1 MDSKSLGK
9 KIGGAVLTG
18 VKNKAVKTVLNPIN
32 ELVDQ
37 NLTDITT
44 TLGSFIVRSVR
55 GKFQRSITFTVGA
68 NYADSWMEE
77 ALYGVLYEY
86 NSIKKSSRLQLTNK
100 KGLGLGNGMYVTLD
114 DGTHNLKYKN
124 WEILLCIQT
133 VSASSAT
140 RITEKKVYTIITY
153 DLSPDFV
160 KSFEK
165 DMLNHRNALLKIN
178 SDSPTINVYTD
189 AHDPDGYTYWELVQH
204 IPKRRL
210 NTIYLPEKQ
219 KKLLVDTINTFFASK
234 KYYTDHGI
242 PHNLK
247 ILLYGEPGTGKSSI
261 AKMIASEWNRNLYEC
276 KGGKNGKFIPDAITS
291 PDDSLSYPLLSIS
304 DIDKYPFLINE
315 PEINI
320 DKSKEENNA
329 KEDQMA
335 YKQIFGN
342 MINAL
347 DGIMSGEDKI
357 IVMTTN
363 HIEKFAPV
371 ILRPGRIDL
380 QLYVTYITPEV
391 FRKYVW
397 DFYHVELPEDI
408 KLTKKNITI
417 ADLQFDVVFL
427 KMDIGEFLK
436 KYVK

>member
-1 MDSKSLGK
+1 MDLS
-9 KIGGAVLTG
+9 KIGKGIVQGA
-18 VKNKAVKTVLNPIN
+18 KNKAVKTVLNPIN

-37 NLTDITT
+37 NLIDVTT
-44 TLGSFIVRSVR
+44 TIGSFIVRSVR

-86 NSIKKSSRLQLTNK
+86 NNIKKSSRLELTNK
-100 KGLGLGNGMYVTLD
+100 KGMGFGQGMYVTLD

-124 WEILLCIQT
+124 WDILLCIQT
-133 VSASSAT
+133 STPTAPT
-140 RITEKKVYTIITY
+140 RISKQRIYTIITY
-153 DLSPDFV
+153 DLSPEFV

-165 DMLNHRNALLKIN
+165 DMVAHRNALLKIK
-178 SDSPTINVYTD
+178 SDAPTINVYQD
-189 AHDPDGYTYWELVQH
+189 LHESDGYTYWELTQH
-204 IPKRRL
+204 VNKRPI
-210 NTIYLPEKQ
+210 NTIYLPSEQ
-219 KKLLVDTINTFFASK
+219 KKQLVNTINQFFAQR
-234 KYYTDHGI
+234 KYYIEHGI

-261 AKMIASEWNRNLYEC
+261 VKMIASEWNRNLYEC
-276 KGGKNGKFIPDAITS
+276 KGGKNGKFIPDAIIS
-291 PDDSLSYPLLSIS
+291 SSDDVNYPLFSIS

-315 PEINI
+315 PEIDI
-320 DKSKEENNA
+320 EKDKDGA
-329 KEDQMA
+329 KEDTMA

-363 HIEKFAPV
+363 HIEKFSPV

-380 QLYVTYITPEV
+380 QLYISYVTPEV
-391 FRKYVW
+391 FRKYTW
-397 DFYHVELPEDI
+397 DFYGVELPTDI
-408 KLTKKNITI
+408 KLKKKEITI

-427 KMDIGEFLK
+427 KMEANEFVK